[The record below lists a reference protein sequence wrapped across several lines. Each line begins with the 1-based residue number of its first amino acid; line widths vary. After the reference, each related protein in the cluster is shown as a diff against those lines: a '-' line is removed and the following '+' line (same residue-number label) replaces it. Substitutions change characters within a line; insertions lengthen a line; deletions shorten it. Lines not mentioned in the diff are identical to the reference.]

1 MGDTTRSLARVV
13 YQHVQNDME
22 NMSKEKSILVKF
34 KIITK
39 DENLQDQRSDAA
51 NNFSANFSHQMT
63 EKSEKENQDGQYY
76 TFIKMTDLSEEQ
88 FRDGVVKTWDVHCRS
103 CLNYNNPPP

>member
-1 MGDTTRSLARVV
+1 
-13 YQHVQNDME
+13 
-22 NMSKEKSILVKF
+22 
-34 KIITK
+34 
-39 DENLQDQRSDAA
+39 
-51 NNFSANFSHQMT
+51 MT